1 MKIAVSVYGHRQINV
16 GVLLE
21 SETLYL
27 AHWPTEINAYELN
40 NIYKRT
46 MGRETPIKT
55 VISVATMEATQQK
68 ENKHNVASDY
78 QIKH

>member
-1 MKIAVSVYGHRQINV
+1 
-16 GVLLE
+16 
-21 SETLYL
+21 
-27 AHWPTEINAYELN
+27 
-40 NIYKRT
+40 

-78 QIKH
+78 QIKHYCEVHPQNVNSLNKKVNKIKSSCVCVCVCVCFGIRS